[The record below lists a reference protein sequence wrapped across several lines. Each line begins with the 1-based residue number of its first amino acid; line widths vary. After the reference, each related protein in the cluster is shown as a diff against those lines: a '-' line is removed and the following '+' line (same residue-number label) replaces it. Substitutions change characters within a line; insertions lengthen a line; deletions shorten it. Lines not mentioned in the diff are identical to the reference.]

1 MKNKTIA
8 ERLMEKNAELAKERA
23 LTQKLQA
30 QLIEA
35 NARIAKLEI
44 ALTSPTLDEEA
55 KKAFSAI
62 EGIDA
67 SNGHITLLFG
77 KEKTHF
83 ECVISKD
90 LHPFY
95 LANALN
101 EMANNFGLA
110 VVPMSIAAAMAD
122 SLLETLVLTGAES
135 DDDSFL
141 N

>member
-1 MKNKTIA
+1 
-8 ERLMEKNAELAKERA
+8 MEKNAELVKERA

-44 ALTSPTLDEEA
+44 ALTSPTLDEET

-83 ECVISKD
+83 EYVISKD

-101 EMANNFGLA
+101 EMASNFGLA